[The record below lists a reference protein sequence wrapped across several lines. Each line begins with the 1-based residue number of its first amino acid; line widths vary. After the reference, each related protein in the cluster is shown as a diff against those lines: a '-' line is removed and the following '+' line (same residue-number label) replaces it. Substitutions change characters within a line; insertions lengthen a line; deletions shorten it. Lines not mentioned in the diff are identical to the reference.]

1 MTPAQRQIVLDG
13 LTAQFGAAEWWPAAA
28 VTAAIGSDVLAVGTI
43 RNRTIAADVA
53 RPIAGSIAVQFPN
66 PNPAGL
72 VAVRSSDVTNYVM
85 TTL

>member
-1 MTPAQRQIVLDG
+1 MTPAQRQTVLDG
-13 LTAQFGAAEWWPAAA
+13 LTAQFGGTEWWPAAA

-53 RPIAGSIAVQFPN
+53 RANAGQITTSPPN
-66 PNPAGL
+66 PNPAGF
-72 VAVRSSDVTNYVM
+72 VAVRSSDVVAYVM

>member
-1 MTPAQRQIVLDG
+1 MTPAQRQTVLDG
-13 LTAQFGAAEWWPAAA
+13 LTAQFSGEWWPAAA

-53 RPIAGSIAVQFPN
+53 RPIAGSIAVQSPN

>member
-1 MTPAQRQIVLDG
+1 MSPAQRQIVLDG
-13 LTAQFGAAEWWPAAA
+13 LTAQFSGAEWWPAAA

-53 RPIAGSIAVQFPN
+53 RPIANSIAVQFAN
-66 PNPAGL
+66 PNPAGF
-72 VAVRSSDVTNYVM
+72 VAVRSSDVAAYVM

>member
-53 RPIAGSIAVQFPN
+53 RPIANAIAVQFPN
-66 PNPAGL
+66 PNPAGF
-72 VAVRSSDVTNYVM
+72 VAVRSSDVVAYVM